1 MVMPIADAVLQQLI
15 CTGMA
20 DYFDDSGTI
29 DTQDEESGESKR
41 QSENGGYACIMFIL
55 FAFFCS
61 FTGKEENQ
69 KSSNNHLQL
78 QDRKDK

>member
-20 DYFDDSGTI
+20 DYLDDSGTI

-41 QSENGGYACIMFIL
+41 QSENGGYSCIMFIITFVKIFYLILL
-55 FAFFCS
+55 FFHRQR
-61 FTGKEENQ
+61 GKPKIKQ
-69 KSSNNHLQL
+69 
-78 QDRKDK
+78 